1 MLSFQLQNSLL
12 VASEE
17 AKLRKS
23 DFWSTDSQDLF
34 VKNVSTRPA
43 NWHWHNKPVVYN
55 WNSLGYR
62 TKEIEDL
69 DKDFIL
75 TFGCSYTEG
84 IGLNTSDI
92 WNYHTSKLLDLDLYN
107 LAKGGTGFQQQYY
120 NSLLWH
126 NSRLPLPKIVIVQWP
141 HKYRKSFGILDKTGE
156 IFVRDANDSRAGIDY
171 AWYARRYIRDEGER
185 KLNNFVEFE
194 MFNNIWKMLNV
205 PVLNFTWDADTEED
219 LTKSIYK
226 IWHLAMKTDI
236 LTDLARDF
244 GTNNSP
250 GHNGPMYHAETA
262 HELYSILKSGNFTY
276 KI

>member
-1 MLSFQLQNSLL
+1 MSSFQLQHSLL

-17 AKLRKS
+17 ANLRKLN
-23 DFWSTDSQDLF
+23 FWSTDSLELF
-34 VKNVSTRPA
+34 EKNTVSRPA
-43 NWHWHNKPVVYN
+43 NWQWHNTPITYN

-75 TFGCSYTEG
+75 TFGCSFTEG
-84 IGLNTSDI
+84 IGINVSDI
-92 WNYHTSKLLDLDLYN
+92 WNHHVSKSLGLDLCN

-126 NSRLPLPKIVIVQWP
+126 NSKLPIPKLVIVQWP
-141 HKYRKSFGILDKTGE
+141 HKYRKSFGVLNKTGE
-156 IFVRDANDSRAGIDY
+156 ISVRDANDSRAGIDY
-171 AWYARRYIRDEGER
+171 TWYARRYIRDEGER
-185 KLNNFVEFE
+185 ILNNFVEFE

-226 IWHLAMKTDI
+226 IWHLEMETDVS
-236 LTDLARDF
+236 TDLARDVS
-244 GTNNSP
+244 TNSL
-250 GHNGPMYHAETA
+250 GHNGPLYHVETSQK
-262 HELYSILKSGNFTY
+262 LYAILKSGNFTY